1 MEAGQSKQELQ
12 AQIRLLAEQLVE
24 HEYRY
29 YVLDRPDIP
38 DAEYDRMLIELK
50 RLEKENPELRS
61 KNSPTQKV
69 GGDVNN
75 AFTPVE
81 HLKPM
86 LSLDNVFD
94 EDEFSQFQKRISD
107 KLPLQAVEFCC
118 EPKLDGLA
126 VSLVYQ
132 NGLLVRAGTRGDG
145 KVGEDITENV
155 KTIWT
160 IPQQLIGDN
169 LPAELE
175 VRGEVFM
182 PKVGFNQLNDKLL
195 AQGDKLF
202 ANPRNA
208 AAGSLR
214 QLNPKITASRPLAF
228 YAYAL
233 GVVSS
238 EFSDLPNE
246 HSKRLN
252 WLGSLGFRICED
264 IKVCTS
270 RDEVLAYYYDIL
282 QRRDNLS
289 FEIDG
294 VVIKVDDIEQQNSL
308 GFVSKAPRWATAYK
322 FPAQEEITQLLDVD
336 FQVGRTGAVTP
347 VARLDPVFVGGV
359 TVSNATLHNADEINR
374 LGLKIGDFVVI
385 RRAGDVI
392 PQITSVVISRRQ
404 PDAQEINF
412 PKHCPICQSEVVRA
426 ETETVARCSGGLFC
440 NAQKLEAIK
449 HFASRKALNIDG
461 LGDKIVVQLVE
472 QKLIDNVADLY
483 GLTKEHLNQLERFA
497 EKSAAKLV
505 DSIQQSKRTT
515 FAKFLFGLGI
525 REVGETTAFNLSQNF
540 VSIDA
545 LIGATEQQLLAIN
558 DIGPIVAYH
567 IKHFFAQPHNIEIIS
582 KLISHGVSWEQQTKQ
597 ISELPLT
604 GQTIVLTGSFSQIKR
619 NDAKAL
625 LMQYGAKVSGSVS
638 KGTSKLYAGEKAG
651 SKLAKAAE
659 LDIPVFNEDDLMTLI
674 TELEA

>member
-1 MEAGQSKQELQ
+1 MESQHSEQTIK
-12 AQIRLLAEQLVE
+12 IKIEQLAAELIE

-29 YVLDRPDIP
+29 YVLDAPDIP
-38 DAEYDRMLIELK
+38 DAEYDRLLQELK
-50 RLEKENPELRS
+50 QLELDYPQYRS
-61 KNSPTQKV
+61 PNSPTQRV

-94 EDEFSQFQKRISD
+94 EDEFTQFQKRISD
-107 KLPLQAVEFCC
+107 KLPLQTVEFCC

-126 VSLVYQ
+126 VSLVYK
-132 NGLLVRAGTRGDG
+132 NGMLVRAGTRGDG
-145 KVGEDITENV
+145 KIGEDITENV

-160 IPQQLIGDN
+160 IPQQLKGDN

-182 PKVGFNQLNDKLL
+182 PKVGFNQLNEKLKN
-195 AQGDKLF
+195 QGEKLF

-214 QLNPKITASRPLAF
+214 QLNPKTTASRPLAF

-238 EFSDLPNE
+238 EFAELPSH
-246 HSKRLN
+246 HSKRLE
-252 WLGSLGFRICED
+252 WLESMGFRICKD
-264 IKVCTS
+264 VKVCDS
-270 RDEVLAYYYDIL
+270 REQVLGYYYDIL
-282 QRRDNLS
+282 QRRESLS

-294 VVIKVDDIEQQNSL
+294 VVIKVDDIEQQDTL

-322 FPAQEEITQLLDVD
+322 FPAQEEITQLIDVD

-374 LGLKIGDFVVI
+374 LGLKIGDFVII

-392 PQITSVVISRRQ
+392 PQVTSVVLSRRAEDVKDIEF
-404 PDAQEINF
+404 PTLCPVCESEI
-412 PKHCPICQSEVVRA
+412 VRA
-426 ETETVARCSGGLFC
+426 ESETVARCSGGLFC

-472 QKLIDNVADLY
+472 QGLIDNVADLF
-483 GLTKEHLNQLERFA
+483 GLSKETLNNLERFA

-505 DSIQQSKRTT
+505 ESIQHSKKTT
-515 FAKFLFGLGI
+515 FAKFLYALGI
-525 REVGETTAFNLSQNF
+525 REVGETTAFNLAQKFSNIEAL
-540 VSIDA
+540 IDA
-545 LIGATEQQLLAIN
+545 SEQQLLAIN
-558 DIGPIVAYH
+558 DIGPIVAFH
-567 IKHFFAQPHNIEIIS
+567 IKHFFEQAHNVEVIGQLLAQ
-582 KLISHGVSWEQQTKQ
+582 GVSWEQTNIPQ
-597 ISELPLT
+597 SELPLS
-604 GQTIVLTGSFSQIKR
+604 GQTIVLTGSFSQLKR
-619 NDAKAL
+619 NDAKAI

-638 KGTSKLYAGEKAG
+638 KATTKLYAGEKAG

-659 LDIPVFNEDDLMTLI
+659 LEIPVFNEDDLMTLI
-674 TELEA
+674 TELDA